1 MPRKNKFAEA
11 LADAETKLIRAK
23 TDLTTFQRKAAEL
36 TQRIPKLQSAV
47 DSLRALE
54 IGTKGSKPASQPEPE
69 SPATSTVEV
78 TPCGHVIGETCGVCR
93 PKHSSGI
100 KGVMKNIQPPREN
113 VTDEDGWE
121 GSARKQ

>member
-54 IGTKGSKPASQPEPE
+54 IGTKGSKSAPQPEPE
-69 SPATSTVEV
+69 SPATSTAEV
-78 TPCGHVIGETCGVCR
+78 TPCGHVVGETCGVCR

>member
-1 MPRKNKFAEA
+1 MPKQTKFQIALSDGEA
-11 LADAETKLIRAK
+11 KLQKAKSDLA
-23 TDLTTFQRKAAEL
+23 TFQRKVAEL

-54 IGTKGSKPASQPEPE
+54 IGTKGSKPAPQPEPE

-121 GSARKQ
+121 GSVRKQ

>member
-121 GSARKQ
+121 GSVRKQ

>member
-54 IGTKGSKPASQPEPE
+54 IGTKGSKPAPQPEPE

-121 GSARKQ
+121 GSVRKQ